1 MHVFSLNVI
10 SGKVS
15 GHLGLESDSLAISEI
30 TKSIL
35 ENIAKQITVIIK
47 DTNKMSHL
55 HVSLIY
61 ISSMN
66 VLMQAVM
73 LHMIRQLYMQTRTQ

>member
-30 TKSIL
+30 TKCIL
-35 ENIAKQITVIIK
+35 ENKAKQIIVIK
-47 DTNKMSHL
+47 DTNKMPYL